1 MMGMLMILTIIMLV
15 ILMAIRIHDNDKDN
29 PIRSQEDVLE
39 ALNEEAQRKTEKHL
53 VRTRTFYFIGAI
65 ILIGLVAIFDIASEA
80 DLEDIGISILFIYL
94 GVGGLISKAGSL
106 KLPISPTS
114 KLYLIINPILV
125 AMGVLFLIDHYLVT
139 LAFLH

>member
-39 ALNEEAQRKTEKHL
+39 ALNEEEQRKIEKHL

-80 DLEDIGISILFIYL
+80 DLEDIGIHRFSE
-94 GVGGLISKAGSL
+94 
-106 KLPISPTS
+106 
-114 KLYLIINPILV
+114 
-125 AMGVLFLIDHYLVT
+125 
-139 LAFLH
+139 